1 MKLRTKLT
9 VIFLVVAL
17 ISALPIF
24 LISNILLKESI
35 KVFINPDLEE
45 LIDQSLVSTKGEEK
59 SIVKLAQEYKKLRF
73 METTVKRSI
82 YMGSLL
88 ILLLVLV
95 VAIVA
100 GRVISKSITTPILYL
115 LEGTKELYLGNVD
128 YQVKEKS
135 KIFEMA
141 RLIRAF
147 NNMIA
152 RIKKSKEDLAKSQK
166 ELIESEKKAAWQIV
180 AQKVA
185 HEIKNPLTPIKL
197 SIERIIRKQKENK
210 DDFKKVLEE
219 DSKIILEEVE
229 ELYRLTNEFS
239 EFAKLP
245 KLNFEPY
252 DINLVLEEFME
263 SQERLY
269 PEVEFHKEFSDDLPL
284 IALDKSSIKRV
295 FSNLVKNS
303 FEAMYEGGMIL
314 FKTKLNQNMVEIEVI
329 DNGCGIKD
337 EELPLIFEANY
348 SKKWGGMGLGLS
360 IVKNI
365 IEEHKGKIK
374 VESKEN
380 AGTKF
385 IIYLPVW
392 REESGA

>member
-35 KVFINPDLEE
+35 KVFINPALEE
-45 LIDQSLVSTKGEEK
+45 LINQSLVNTKGEEK
-59 SIVKLAQEYKKLRF
+59 SIVKLANEYKKLRF
-73 METTVKRSI
+73 METTVERSV
-82 YMGSLL
+82 YVGSLL

-95 VAIVA
+95 IAIIA
-100 GRVISKSITTPILYL
+100 GRIISKSITTPILCL

-135 KIFEMA
+135 KIFEIA
-141 RLIRAF
+141 RLIKAF
-147 NNMIA
+147 NNMII
-152 RIKKSKEDLAKSQK
+152 RIKKGKEALAKSQK

-219 DSKIILEEVE
+219 ESKIILEEVE

-252 DINLVLEEFME
+252 DINLVLEEFIE
-263 SQERLY
+263 SQEKLY
-269 PEVEFHKEFSDDLPL
+269 PEVEFHKEFSEDLPL

-303 FEAMYEGGMIL
+303 FEAMYEGGMIF

-329 DNGCGIKD
+329 DNGCGIK
-337 EELPLIFEANY
+337 EEDLPLIFEVNY

-365 IEEHKGKIK
+365 IEEHKGKIR

-385 IIYLPVW
+385 VICLPIW
-392 REESGA
+392 REEDGE